1 MQVNLAGKSVLLG
14 VTGSISAYKACDL
27 ARLFIKAGATV
38 HVVMSGSAERFVS
51 ALTFEA
57 LTRNPVLTESSESW
71 SSELNHIDIGKKCD
85 VFIIAPAT
93 ANTLNKLSKGIA
105 DNILTQTALA
115 FKGEML
121 VAPAANTQMLANHYT
136 TGSLKMLGV
145 NDYII
150 INPQEKLLACG
161 DIGNG
166 ALAEPSEIFFEVAKA
181 LLREDF
187 WADRRIVITGGGTRE
202 KIDEVRYIS
211 NFSSGKMAKALCL
224 SLYLKGADVCY
235 ITTMGNEGLPSGIYT
250 IDAEDAQEIFDYTK
264 DAIRVSK
271 KGKMSKP
278 SMNSSDR
285 HLIQKEPY
293 LFMVA
298 AIADFTPK
306 YPQEGKLKKT
316 MLGDSWT
323 IELKQTTD
331 ILSNLD
337 KTDIITVAFK
347 AEMDS
352 QEGLNN
358 AIALLSK
365 KYVDAVCYNLLQDAT
380 SFGGD
385 ENEITF
391 ITKDRQLSLGRHDKL
406 TLSSK
411 ILDEAKKLSNNEN
424 LINKDT
430 I

>member
-1 MQVNLAGKSVLLG
+1 MQINLVGKSILLG

-27 ARLFIKAGATV
+27 ARLFIKAGAEV
-38 HVVMSGSAERFVS
+38 HVVMTPAAERFVS

-57 LTRNPVLTESSESW
+57 LTRHPVLTENSESW

-85 VFIIAPAT
+85 VFVVAPAT

-115 FKGEML
+115 FKGDMI

-136 TGSLKMLGV
+136 AGSLKMLGV

-150 INPQEKLLACG
+150 VNPQEKLLACG
-161 DIGNG
+161 DMGNG
-166 ALAEPSEIFFEVAKA
+166 ALAEPNEIFFETAKT
-181 LLREDF
+181 LLKEAF
-187 WADRRIVITGGGTRE
+187 WEDRRIVVTGGGTRE

-211 NFSSGKMAKALCL
+211 NFSSGNMAKALCL

-250 IDAEDAQEIFDYTK
+250 IDAENAEEILDYTR
-264 DAIRVSK
+264 DAVRVSK

-278 SMNSSDR
+278 SMNASDR

-298 AIADFTPK
+298 AVADFTPK
-306 YPQEGKLKKT
+306 FPQEGKLKKS
-316 MLGDSWT
+316 MLGETWN
-323 IELKQTTD
+323 IELRQTTD
-331 ILSNLD
+331 ILSSLD
-337 KTDIITVAFK
+337 KTDIKTIAFK
-347 AEMDS
+347 AEMDTH
-352 QEGLNN
+352 EGLNN
-358 AIALLSK
+358 AINLLTQK
-365 KYVDAVCYNLLQDAT
+365 QVDAVCYNLLQDAT
-380 SFGGD
+380 SFGGN

-391 ITKDRQLSLGRHDKL
+391 ITKDTQVALGRSDKL
-406 TLSSK
+406 TLSQK
-411 ILDEAKKLSNNEN
+411 ILDEAQKLSN
-424 LINKDT
+424 D
-430 I
+430 

>member
-1 MQVNLAGKSVLLG
+1 MSNNIQVDLTGKSVLLG

-27 ARLFIKAGATV
+27 ARLFIKAGAEV
-38 HVVMSGSAERFVS
+38 HVVMTGSAERFVS

-57 LTRNPVLTESSESW
+57 LTRNAVLTESSESW

-85 VFIIAPAT
+85 VFVVAPAT

-105 DNILTQTALA
+105 DNILTQTVLA

-145 NDYII
+145 NDYTII
-150 INPQEKLLACG
+150 KPQEKVLACG
-161 DIGNG
+161 DLGNG
-166 ALAEPSEIFFEVAKA
+166 ALAEPEEIFFETARA

-187 WADRRIVITGGGTRE
+187 WADRRIVVTGGGTRE

-211 NFSSGKMAKALCL
+211 NFSSGKMAKSICL

-235 ITTMGNEGLPSGIYT
+235 ISTMGSEGLPSDIYI
-250 IDAEDAQEIFDYTK
+250 IDTETAEEVLDYTK

-306 YPQEGKLKKT
+306 FPQEGKLKKS
-316 MLGDSWT
+316 MLGESWN

-331 ILSNLD
+331 ILSSID
-337 KTDIITVAFK
+337 KTDIKTVAFK

-358 AIALLSK
+358 AINLLTQK
-365 KYVDAVCYNLLQDAT
+365 NVDAVCYNLLQDAT

-391 ITKDRQLSLGRHDKL
+391 ITKEEQVSLGRADKL
-406 TLSSK
+406 VLSNK
-411 ILDEAKKLSNNEN
+411 ILAQAKKLSNA
-424 LINKDT
+424 
-430 I
+430 